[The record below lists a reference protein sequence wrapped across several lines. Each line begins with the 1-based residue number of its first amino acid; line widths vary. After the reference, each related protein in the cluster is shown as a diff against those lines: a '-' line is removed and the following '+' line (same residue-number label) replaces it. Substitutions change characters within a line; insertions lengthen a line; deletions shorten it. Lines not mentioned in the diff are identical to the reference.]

1 MSTTPPTRLAVGMF
15 ENNAAGASVDG
26 RYWPPLTSGDNSVS
40 REFCFIFS
48 APYTTVPDPTLQ
60 VNLSNNATTPLM
72 WVMTCNRR
80 ADVDWAAGDQFEI
93 LAANVNGANDIFSF
107 TTPAPTFSTAAAG
120 ADVDKINVFPN
131 PYYGMNT
138 YETSRLNKYV
148 EFNHL
153 PTNATIR
160 IFNLAGVLVRT
171 LRKSDATTQF
181 TKWDL
186 RNERSLPV
194 ASGIYIIHVDMPD
207 LGKSKVLKLALVQEV
222 QVLPTY

>member
-1 MSTTPPTRLAVGMF
+1 
-15 ENNAAGASVDG
+15 
-26 RYWPPLTSGDNSVS
+26 
-40 REFCFIFS
+40 
-48 APYTTVPDPTLQ
+48 
-60 VNLSNNATTPLM
+60 M

-80 ADVDWAAGDQFEI
+80 ADADWVAGDEFEI
-93 LAANVNGANDIFSF
+93 VAASVNGSNDVFSF
-107 TTPAPTFSTAAAG
+107 VAPAPTYSVANAAV
-120 ADVDKINVFPN
+120 DVDKINVFPN

-171 LRKSDATTQF
+171 LTKSDATTQF

-186 RNERSLPV
+186 RNEKSLLYYSYQYAGNRQIKDIETCTCPGSSNITYV
-194 ASGIYIIHVDMPD
+194 LMVRIAMSLNASNY
-207 LGKSKVLKLALVQEV
+207 
-222 QVLPTY
+222 